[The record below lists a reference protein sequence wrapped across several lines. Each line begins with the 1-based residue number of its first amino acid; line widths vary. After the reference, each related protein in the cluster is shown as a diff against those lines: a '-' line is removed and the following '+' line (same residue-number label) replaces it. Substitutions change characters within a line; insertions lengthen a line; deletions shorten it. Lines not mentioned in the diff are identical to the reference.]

1 MKCSCISLKSKIAP
15 CCIIESV
22 PNNAGVCGEV
32 VLGSS
37 IVGAVNVK
45 VYDWSLASYIV
56 IGTWLLVVHASVSL
70 KVYYLM
76 FQRLLLLHCWSCVA
90 SIRFLQD

>member
-32 VLGSS
+32 VLDSS
-37 IVGAVNVK
+37 IVGAV
-45 VYDWSLASYIV
+45 
-56 IGTWLLVVHASVSL
+56 
-70 KVYYLM
+70 
-76 FQRLLLLHCWSCVA
+76 
-90 SIRFLQD
+90 